1 MEQSMSAFSVYD
13 GQRWLGSIYERRDG
27 VYIAKDPGG
36 RKLGTFQTIQ
46 KAAAAI
52 TDLDEVL
59 NARPKDARG
68 VAR

>member
-1 MEQSMSAFSVYD
+1 MSTFSVYD
-13 GQRWLGSIYERRDG
+13 GRRWLGSIYERSDG
-27 VYIAKDPGG
+27 AYVAKDPGG
-36 RKLGTFQTIQ
+36 RKLGTFRTIE

-52 TDLDEVL
+52 ADLDEVL